1 MRKPENKLL
10 SVVLTPEEMEELK
23 AYCKENRISMAA
35 YARFCI
41 RAGYKRGIVIGDQL
55 AEGGLGAGPQIG
67 DKSTSKA

>member
-1 MRKPENKLL
+1 MRKPSNKLL

-41 RAGYKRGIVIGDQL
+41 KAGYKRGIVIGDQL
-55 AEGGLGAGPQIG
+55 LDGSFDKSVQGAGE
-67 DKSTSKA
+67 

>member
-55 AEGGLGAGPQIG
+55 LDGSF
-67 DKSTSKA
+67 DKSVQGSGE